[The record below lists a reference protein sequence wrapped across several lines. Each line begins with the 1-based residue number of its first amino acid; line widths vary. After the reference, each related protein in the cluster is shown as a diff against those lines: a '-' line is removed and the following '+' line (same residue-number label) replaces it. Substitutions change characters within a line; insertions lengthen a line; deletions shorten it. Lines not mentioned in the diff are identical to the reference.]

1 MGRKRLV
8 TPTVGEAVEVPL
20 ASHSSVA
27 TTEPIVSAIDNLNH
41 LEPEDDTCAICLEI
55 PKIKGL
61 IGGCSHV
68 FCFACIKS
76 WSDIENTCPICKKPF
91 NQISSQSV
99 PSTTETSGINDSNG
113 NKRKRKAK
121 DKAGGEVVHVQNKTQ
136 KQNNHNN
143 NMFAMR
149 HFFGNPFMFGNDS
162 ENESDDD
169 IMFGGNGGN
178 FPNHVIE
185 MLMVAAMMGS
195 IPFGPAGRAGPI
207 GGRGNRNGGRNSNR
221 AGRGQ
226 QRRNM
231 AQRND
236 PITIDDNVPNNNS
249 ARRSTPEVIDLISDD
264 DDEAPPQLIRI
275 GGNSSSSSS
284 SNNQSNNRNAA
295 SSSSSS
301 SSSSHTRSNQRRP

>member
-185 MLMVAAMMGS
+185 MLMVAAMMGG
-195 IPFGPAGRAGPI
+195 IPFGPGRAGPI

-236 PITIDDNVPNNNS
+236 PITIDDNVPNNSS